1 MLNAIEAQVENG
13 RIDLARAVPSW
24 AEYSTKVIV
33 LLTKP
38 DSTRSSEEVVSGA
51 LLSEKSLAV
60 DWLRPEEDAAWAHL
74 Q

>member
-1 MLNAIEAQVENG
+1 MLNAIEVQVENG
-13 RIDLARAVPSW
+13 RIDLASAMPSW

-33 LLTKP
+33 LLSK
-38 DSTRSSEEVVSGA
+38 STTPQSNDEVLSG
-51 LLSEKSLAV
+51 LQLSEQALAV

>member
-1 MLNAIEAQVENG
+1 MLNAIEAQIENG
-13 RIDLARAVPSW
+13 RIDLAKAIPSW
-24 AEYSTKVIV
+24 GEYSSKVIV

-38 DSTRSSEEVVSGA
+38 DSKLPNDEVVSGA